1 MTDLLALYVSFQE
14 LLQLFG
20 IPFVISPME
29 AEAQCAIL
37 NSNNLCDGSITED
50 SDIIL
55 FGAKKVYKN
64 IFNQKR
70 YAELYQEEDVK
81 CVLGKRICY
90 NSCSYISS
98 SLFRFL
104 PVTNAYN

>member
-1 MTDLLALYVSFQE
+1 MLQLLVTFQE

-20 IPFVISPME
+20 IPYVVSPME
-29 AEAQCAIL
+29 AEAQCATL
-37 NSNNLCDGSITED
+37 NRNDLCDGSITED

-70 YAELYQEEDVK
+70 DAELYQEDDVK
-81 CVLGKRICY
+81 CVLGKVRY
-90 NSCSYISS
+90 
-98 SLFRFL
+98 LFIK
-104 PVTNAYN
+104 